1 MGRGPCEA
9 QANGT
14 VTTRV
19 TGGLYA
25 KQGMY
30 VTNTVV
36 TQQGTQNT
44 IVFENDSS
52 MTGVRMS
59 EGTARKLYAELQE
72 RPGQSDTAH
81 ESAQAQGATN

>member
-1 MGRGPCEA
+1 MGCGPYEA

-14 VTTRV
+14 VKTRV

-36 TQQGTQNT
+36 TQQGTQYT

-52 MTGVRMS
+52 
-59 EGTARKLYAELQE
+59 
-72 RPGQSDTAH
+72 
-81 ESAQAQGATN
+81 

>member
-1 MGRGPCEA
+1 MPMSRWNTAHTAQTATTISSGRWRGVSHWGNCPAWPIPMGCGPYEA
-9 QANGT
+9 QANGTVTT

-36 TQQGTQNT
+36 TQQGT
-44 IVFENDSS
+44 
-52 MTGVRMS
+52 GV
-59 EGTARKLYAELQE
+59 
-72 RPGQSDTAH
+72 GQVS
-81 ESAQAQGATN
+81 G